1 MESEDR
7 AGDLAGGGVGNADDT
22 DLGDGRVQREQVLD
36 LPRADVL
43 ALADDD
49 VLLPA
54 GDAEEALVV
63 DGAEVAGA
71 EPAAGSERVAVEPL
85 VAVAEEA
92 FRPARLHLAHD
103 AGRNRRAVVVD
114 DADLGGADR
123 SSVAVDASGRGIVG
137 AGRRDG
143 RELRGAVDAL
153 GDAMEPRRRVAD
165 EGRVDV
171 GA

>member
-7 AGDLAGGGVGNADDT
+7 AGDLAGGGVGNADDA
-22 DLGDGRVQREQVLD
+22 DLGDGGVQREQVLD

-54 GDAEEALVV
+54 RDAEEALVV

-71 EPAAGSERVAVEPL
+71 EPAAGRERVGVEPL

-92 FRPARLHLAHD
+92 LRAARFDLAHA
-103 AGRNRRAVVVD
+103 AGRDRRAVVVD
-114 DADLGGADR
+114 DAELGGADR
-123 SSVAVDASGRGIVG
+123 TAVAVDAARRGIVR
-137 AGRRDG
+137 AARRDG

-153 GDAMEPRRRVAD
+153 GDAVEPRGGVAD
-165 EGRVDV
+165 
-171 GA
+171 